1 MFLYAAPSILLIVLA
16 VLPAILLMLFIYK
29 QDRLEKEP
37 TRMLISLAVLGVVS
51 TFLAMITETIGMTV
65 LGNMFYEESVAY
77 RLLLYFIVVG
87 LSEEGFKYLVLK
99 IATWRSPEFNCKFD
113 GVVYA
118 VAVSLGFAVWENIKY
133 VMTYGLMTA
142 LVRAVTAV
150 PGHAC
155 FAVIMGA
162 WYGLAKRKQQQGWNS
177 ASRLARFL
185 AVLLPTIV
193 HGAYDFVA
201 TANTS
206 SVNFIMFVVIMIAIC
221 FYTVLRLSADD
232 KYHNDDSADGM
243 DGTTIIDI

>member
-1 MFLYAAPSILLIVLA
+1 MFLFAAPSILLIILA
-16 VLPAILLMLFIYK
+16 ILPAVFLMIFIYRE
-29 QDRLEKEP
+29 DRLEKEP
-37 TRMLISLAVLGVVS
+37 PKMVLSLAILGVVS
-51 TFLAMITETIGMTV
+51 TFLAMITETVGMAL
-65 LGNMFYEESVAY
+65 LGNWFSEYSVAY
-77 RLLLYFIVVG
+77 RVLLYFIVVG

-99 IATWRSPEFNCKFD
+99 IGTWRSAEFNCKFD

-133 VMTYGLMTA
+133 VLTYGFATA

-155 FAVIMGA
+155 FGVIMGA

-193 HGAYDFVA
+193 HGVYDYIA
-201 TANTS
+201 TAETS
-206 SVNFIMFVVIMIAIC
+206 SIHFIMFVVIMFAIC
-221 FYTVLRLSADD
+221 FYTVKRLSADD
-232 KYHNDDSADGM
+232 KYHNNEADDSS
-243 DGTTIIDI
+243 IIDI

>member
-16 VLPAILLMLFIYK
+16 VAPAVLLMLFIYK
-29 QDRLEKEP
+29 EDRLEKEP
-37 TRMLISLAVLGVVS
+37 QKLLLSLAILGVVS
-51 TFLAMITETIGMTV
+51 TFLAMITETVGMAV
-65 LGNMFYEESVAY
+65 LGNMFYEESVLY
-77 RLLLYFIVVG
+77 RVLLYFIVVG

-99 IATWRSPEFNCKFD
+99 IGTWRSQEFNCKFD

-133 VMTYGLMTA
+133 VFTYGLTTA
-142 LVRAVTAV
+142 LVRAVTAD

-155 FAVIMGA
+155 FGVIMGA

-206 SVNFIMFVVIMIAIC
+206 TVNFIMFVVIMFVVC
-221 FYTVLRLSADD
+221 FYTVKRLSADD
-232 KYHNDDSADGM
+232 KYHTDAE
-243 DGTTIIDI
+243 GTDTNIIDI